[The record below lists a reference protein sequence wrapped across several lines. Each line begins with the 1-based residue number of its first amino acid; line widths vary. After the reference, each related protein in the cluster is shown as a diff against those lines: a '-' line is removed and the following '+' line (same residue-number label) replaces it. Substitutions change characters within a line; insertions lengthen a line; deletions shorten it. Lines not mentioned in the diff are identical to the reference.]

1 MSKEFLTIAKAQW
14 EAAPKKEK
22 AAVGVIKQIVLL
34 ASFVLGGFQ
43 ASAQMDADTAKTP
56 RQSKLDAL
64 FSFYGQDGKHSAVT
78 GGKGSENLQVYSV
91 KISGTHQI
99 DSINTFY
106 LSAGVDIISSA
117 STDSIDFILSSASRV
132 DQHTSLNLGYSRQL
146 NNQLSMGTIFS
157 LSIES
162 DYFSRGGEVWFDYLR
177 KDQRAAASL
186 NLSAYFDDLR
196 WGRLQPPYI
205 TEARNLIYPVE
216 LRDSAW
222 FDIHN
227 RNSYNIS
234 GSYRYDLNKRMSL
247 SIFPAYSYQEG
258 LLSTP
263 FHRMYFADK
272 VLPEVENLPRKKH
285 MGVLGVQLNS
295 FIGGKFILRSYAQYY
310 IDDFGLTSTSLKLET
325 PIKLKPKLTIAPSI
339 RYANQTASDYFKPYR
354 EHQSSEEF
362 YTSDYDLSSF
372 WSINPGLSFNFWL
385 GKPETNKW
393 QAQKLSLRY
402 SYYQRQDGLKAHI
415 ISTYFG
421 LDKLKSRK

>member
-1 MSKEFLTIAKAQW
+1 MFSIIERAQW
-14 EAAPKKEK
+14 AVAPKKEK
-22 AAVGVIKQIVLL
+22 AAVGVTRQIIFL
-34 ASFVLGGFQ
+34 AILVISTLG

-78 GGKGSENLQVYSV
+78 GGKGNENLQVYSV
-91 KISGTHQI
+91 KISGTHKI
-99 DSINTFY
+99 DSVNTFY

-117 STDSIDFILSSASRV
+117 STDSIDFIVSSASRV
-132 DQHTSLNLGYSRQL
+132 DQHTSLNIGYSRQL
-146 NNQLSMGTIFS
+146 NKQLSVGAIFS
-157 LSIES
+157 LSLES

-205 TEARNLIYPVE
+205 IEARNLIYPGE

-222 FDIHN
+222 FDIHH

-247 SIFPAYSYQEG
+247 SIFPSYSYQEG

-272 VLPEVENLPRKKH
+272 VLPEVENLPRTKH
-285 MGVLGVQLNS
+285 MGVLGIQLNS

-310 IDDFGLTSTSLKLET
+310 MDDFGLTSTSIKLET
-325 PIKLKPKLTIAPSI
+325 PLKLKPKLSIAPSI

-354 EHQSSEEF
+354 EHQSSEEY
-362 YTSDYDLSSF
+362 YTSDHDLSSF
-372 WSINPGLSFNFWL
+372 WSINPGLSFNFWF

-393 QAQKLSLRY
+393 QVQKLSLRY
-402 SYYQRQDGLKAHI
+402 SYYQREDGLKAHI

-421 LDKLKSRK
+421 LDRVKSRK

>member
-1 MSKEFLTIAKAQW
+1 MSKAFLTTAKAQW
-14 EAAPKKEK
+14 GVEPKKEK
-22 AAVGVIKQIVLL
+22 VAVGVTKQIFLLTALVLHTF
-34 ASFVLGGFQ
+34 A
-43 ASAQMDADTAKTP
+43 ASAQMDADTVKIP

-91 KISGTHQI
+91 KISGTHKT
-99 DSINTFY
+99 DSVNTLY

-132 DQHTSLNLGYSRQL
+132 DQHTSLNIGYSRQIKKE
-146 NNQLSMGTIFS
+146 LSIGAMFS
-157 LSIES
+157 LSLES
-162 DYFSRGGEVWFDYLR
+162 DYFSRGGEIWFDYLR

-205 TEARNLIYPVE
+205 TEARNLIYPIE

-222 FDIHN
+222 FDIHH

-234 GSYRYDLNKRMSL
+234 GSYSYDLNKRMSL

-272 VLPEVENLPRKKH
+272 VLPKVENLPRSKH

-310 IDDFGLTSTSLKLET
+310 IDDFGLTSTSIKLES
-325 PIKLKPKLTIAPSI
+325 PIKLKPRLSVAPSI

-354 EHQSSEEF
+354 EHYSSEEF

-372 WSINPGLSFNFWL
+372 WSINPGVSFNFL
-385 GKPETNKW
+385 FGKPKANKW
-393 QAQKLSLRY
+393 QVQKLSLRY
-402 SYYQRQDGLKAHI
+402 TYYQRQDGLKAHI

-421 LDKLKSRK
+421 LDKLKSKK

>member
-1 MSKEFLTIAKAQW
+1 M
-14 EAAPKKEK
+14 APKKEK
-22 AAVGVIKQIVLL
+22 VAVDVTRQIFLL
-34 ASFVLGGFQ
+34 ATLVFGTFG
-43 ASAQMDADTAKTP
+43 AYAQMDADTVKTP

-91 KISGTHQI
+91 KISGTHKT
-99 DSINTFY
+99 DSVNTFY

-117 STDSIDFILSSASRV
+117 STDSIDFVISSASRV
-132 DQHTSLNLGYSRQL
+132 DQHTSLNIGYSRQL
-146 NNQLSMGTIFS
+146 NKQLSVGATVS

-162 DYFSRGGEVWFDYLR
+162 DYFSRGGEIWFDYLR

-196 WGRLQPPYI
+196 WGRLQPPYLI
-205 TEARNLIYPVE
+205 ETRNLIYPVE

-222 FDIHN
+222 FDIHH

-263 FHRMYFADK
+263 FHRIYFKDQLRP
-272 VLPEVENLPRKKH
+272 VVENLPRQKH
-285 MGVLGVQLNS
+285 MAVLGVQLNS
-295 FIGGKFILRSYAQYY
+295 FIGGRFILRSYAQYY
-310 IDDFGLTSTSLKLET
+310 MDNFGLTSTSIKLES
-325 PIKLKPKLTIAPSI
+325 PIKLKPKLSIAPSI

-354 EHQSSEEF
+354 EHQSNEEY

-372 WSINPGLSFNFWL
+372 WSINPGVSFNFL
-385 GKPETNKW
+385 FGKPTATKW
-393 QAQKLSLRY
+393 QFQKISIRY
-402 SYYQRQDGLKAHI
+402 SYYQRQDGLKAHM

-421 LDKLKSRK
+421 LDKAKWIK